1 MLELVGDEEAV
12 VQMGIIKMKL
22 PIEDLENEKKKTYK
36 MVTRQNRQTIKTE
49 LDLRGYRYEEA
60 LNELDQYLD
69 QAVLS
74 NYEQVYIIHGKGTG
88 HFKRCSTTFENIKAL
103 DNLGRYA

>member
-1 MLELVGDEEAV
+1 MLSYGQKGEVLELVSEEEAV

-22 PIEDLENEKKKTYK
+22 PIEDLEKTKKEKPSK

-60 LNELDQYLD
+60 VGELDQYID

-88 HFKRCSTTFENIKAL
+88 HFKKPFKTT
-103 DNLGRYA
+103 

>member
-1 MLELVGDEEAV
+1 
-12 VQMGIIKMKL
+12 MKIL
-22 PIEDLENEKKKTYK
+22 KRLKEKENHLKWSLDKIVK
-36 MVTRQNRQTIKTE
+36 RLKTE

-60 LNELDQYLD
+60 CELDQYID

-88 HFKRCSTTFENIKAL
+88 ALQKAVQNHFKET
-103 DNLGRYA
+103 

>member
-1 MLELVGDEEAV
+1 
-12 VQMGIIKMKL
+12 
-22 PIEDLENEKKKTYK
+22 

-49 LDLRGYRYEEA
+49 LDLRGYEEA
-60 LNELDQYLD
+60 VGELDQYID

-88 HFKRCSTTFENIKAL
+88 ALQKPFKTT
-103 DNLGRYA
+103 